1 MKTLLHLLIITSLLF
16 GACKQDDPSA
26 NPTPPPA
33 SSNQGAK
40 LYFTFKFD
48 STQQRLNNL
57 GQPSAL
63 PAGHAAQS
71 PRFRKMS
78 AHYIELCPQMLTA
91 LGAGAV
97 LYHAPETMAGGETAI
112 DFDKSTV
119 VGEGETFF
127 SIPLSQVNAGTY
139 EYLRVSLAYQNYD
152 IYFKYDTLHLQG
164 SIASFIGYN
173 TYIKSFRPKDIPVTV
188 NSNKKQGYWAFE
200 TVGQILQGQ
209 APPGATTVPN
219 PIFASSPVPQGSCVV
234 TGQFQSPLT
243 ITGNET
249 SDIHIQVSLSI
260 NNSFEWKDYLSPN
273 GIYEPSAGDSVVD
286 MGIRGLIPFVFR

>member
-1 MKTLLHLLIITSLLF
+1 MKKLVHLLIMSSLLL

-33 SSNQGAK
+33 SSNQGPK

-57 GQPSAL
+57 GQPSVL
-63 PAGHAAQS
+63 PPGHAAQS

-91 LGAGAV
+91 LGAGSI

-127 SIPLSQVNAGTY
+127 SIPLSQMNAGTY
-139 EYLRVSLAYQNYD
+139 EFLRISLAYQNYD
-152 IYFKYDTLHLQG
+152 IDFKYDSLHLQG
-164 SIASFIGYN
+164 SVASFIGYN

-260 NNSFEWKDYLSPN
+260 NNSFEWKDYLSPD